1 MAFRWTFTDEGKE
14 IHQKLNS
21 RAGLGVG
28 DAVFGDVRFEGTFF
42 VNTHSDDDS
51 VGILFGYHD
60 HKNFYVVTSS
70 KHSSNQVK
78 G

>member
-1 MAFRWTFTDEGKE
+1 M
-14 IHQKLNS
+14 
-21 RAGLGVG
+21 GVG

-42 VNTHSDDDS
+42 VNDLNDNDC

-70 KHSSNQVK
+70 KQDSNQVEARLLISV
-78 G
+78 